1 MLETAVVTQQDLKR
15 DYYEGN
21 SFDIGDFEPT
31 AVGVSSKFPAA
42 TAAGLYRPYI
52 WESNNVAMLLSGIE
66 NFFILLLTVLVL
78 VTIKRRVIVS
88 MIADNPIILY
98 SFIFSILFA
107 FMIGLTTSNFGAL
120 VRFKIPLIPLY
131 MASIMVI
138 LGQTK
143 SIKIFRS
150 SAKTIR

>member
-1 MLETAVVTQQDLKR
+1 M
-15 DYYEGN
+15 
-21 SFDIGDFEPT
+21 
-31 AVGVSSKFPAA
+31 KFPAA

-66 NFFILLLTVLVL
+66 NFFILLLTILVFVLV
-78 VTIKRRVIVS
+78 KRKVIFKIIS
-88 MIADNPIILY
+88 ENPIILY
-98 SFIFSILFA
+98 SFTFSILFG

-131 MASIMVI
+131 MASIMVM

-143 SIKIFRS
+143 SIKIFRTTS
-150 SAKTIR
+150 KTIRGV